1 MTDGLT
7 EYRIVDIVDEIA
19 MGPFGSNIKA
29 ECFVESGVPVFNG
42 SNLTGFST
50 NDNALRFVTTEKA
63 KELGN
68 AIAKRGDVV
77 VTHRGTLGQIAYI
90 PDDSAYDQ
98 YVISQSQFRVRL
110 NTEICLPEYLV
121 YYFHTPEGQWKIL
134 SNKTQTGVPA
144 LGRPTSTFKKLTIPL
159 PGSVVQKKVVTL
171 LDSIQR
177 KIGLNNRINGYL
189 SELCD
194 AVYANFIRE
203 KRGID
208 WHDGTLSELIE
219 IKYGKAHKNLADG
232 PYPVYGS
239 GGYMRSVEKP
249 LSSGESVLIPRKGS
263 LNHVMYVD
271 EDFWT
276 VDTMFFTI
284 PRMPGAAKYAYQ
296 YVKGLDLASM
306 NAGSA
311 VPSMTVD
318 ILNGLQ
324 LAIPCKEALDELDSE
339 LQPTYSLIAQIR
351 AESKVLV
358 ELRDSLLPKLISGE
372 IDTSKIDLT
381 QLNSHLSGC

>member
-1 MTDGLT
+1 M
-7 EYRIVDIVDEIA
+7 RA
-19 MGPFGSNIKA
+19 
-29 ECFVESGVPVFNG
+29 
-42 SNLTGFST
+42 
-50 NDNALRFVTTEKA
+50 
-63 KELGN
+63 
-68 AIAKRGDVV
+68 
-77 VTHRGTLGQIAYI
+77 
-90 PDDSAYDQ
+90 
-98 YVISQSQFRVRL
+98 
-110 NTEICLPEYLV
+110 
-121 YYFHTPEGQWKIL
+121 
-134 SNKTQTGVPA
+134 
-144 LGRPTSTFKKLTIPL
+144 GRPHGKESNRLEW
-159 PGSVVQKKVVTL
+159 GRGVV
-171 LDSIQR
+171 
-177 KIGLNNRINGYL
+177 NGYL

-203 KRGID
+203 KRSID

-358 ELRDSLLPKLISGE
+358 ELRDSLLPKLMSGE

>member
-1 MTDGLT
+1 
-7 EYRIVDIVDEIA
+7 
-19 MGPFGSNIKA
+19 
-29 ECFVESGVPVFNG
+29 
-42 SNLTGFST
+42 
-50 NDNALRFVTTEKA
+50 
-63 KELGN
+63 
-68 AIAKRGDVV
+68 
-77 VTHRGTLGQIAYI
+77 
-90 PDDSAYDQ
+90 
-98 YVISQSQFRVRL
+98 
-110 NTEICLPEYLV
+110 
-121 YYFHTPEGQWKIL
+121 
-134 SNKTQTGVPA
+134 
-144 LGRPTSTFKKLTIPL
+144 
-159 PGSVVQKKVVTL
+159 
-171 LDSIQR
+171 
-177 KIGLNNRINGYL
+177 
-189 SELCD
+189 
-194 AVYANFIRE
+194 
-203 KRGID
+203 
-208 WHDGTLSELIE
+208 
-219 IKYGKAHKNLADG
+219 
-232 PYPVYGS
+232 
-239 GGYMRSVEKP
+239 MRSVEKP

-311 VPSMTVD
+311 VPSMTAD

-358 ELRDSLLPKLISGE
+358 ELRDSLLPKLMSGE

-381 QLNSHLSGC
+381 QLNSHLP